1 MVLAAVCQLTSSAS
15 IPNNLS
21 VCLSLLKRSAAAGA
35 KAVFFP
41 EASDFISS
49 GSGSG
54 PPGEEVAR
62 LTRSR
67 ENEEFVRGLREGA
80 RNEGVWVSVG
90 VHEDPERPI
99 LVGGSTTRAEE
110 LNRPVMDGKRCFN
123 SHLIIDDR
131 GEVALKYRKT
141 HLFDVDIAGGLRI
154 KER

>member
-15 IPNNLS
+15 IPANLS
-21 VCLSLLKRSAAAGA
+21 TCLSLLKRSASAGA

-49 GSGSG
+49 GSGPS
-54 PPGEEVAR
+54 GEEVAR
-62 LTRSR
+62 LTRSK
-67 ENEEFVRGLREGA
+67 ENKDFVRGLREGA
-80 RNEGVWVSVG
+80 RSEGVWISVG

-99 LVGGSTTRAEE
+99 QVAGSSTGPET
-110 LNRPVMDGKRCFN
+110 LNRPVKDGKRCFN
-123 SHLIIDDR
+123 SHLIVDDR

-141 HLFDVDIAGGLRI
+141 HLFDVDIVGGLRI